1 MVSPA
6 EPRPGP
12 SVEQTPFQPITG
24 TLARPPRVAEDWTP
38 GGANLSSA
46 SKRLGQVADRFTDFY
61 RTLENEKQQKR
72 QIDASRYT
80 SLSELTSK
88 VEAMVV
94 EETSRRRREAKET
107 RDHLDKQLEAM
118 DAKFTKQLGDMQAGL
133 KASLD
138 SLSRTFAELHNGLKQ
153 ESEQRRMDIEHLAQG
168 VAAKL
173 DETRQAIDDEKV
185 SRLEREAQILK
196 RTGEDIFRLQEKID
210 GETTVWEAALQ
221 TLHTEIHGSITN
233 RTGADEKFHSLILGE
248 MASLKNKLQMEQEQR
263 RSEDEQI
270 VLAINAYTK
279 ALQDGL
285 RIVNTA

>member
-1 MVSPA
+1 M
-6 EPRPGP
+6 
-12 SVEQTPFQPITG
+12 
-24 TLARPPRVAEDWTP
+24 
-38 GGANLSSA
+38 
-46 SKRLGQVADRFTDFY
+46 
-61 RTLENEKQQKR
+61 
-72 QIDASRYT
+72 
-80 SLSELTSK
+80 
-88 VEAMVV
+88 

>member
-1 MVSPA
+1 M
-6 EPRPGP
+6 
-12 SVEQTPFQPITG
+12 
-24 TLARPPRVAEDWTP
+24 
-38 GGANLSSA
+38 
-46 SKRLGQVADRFTDFY
+46 ADRFTDFY

-153 ESEQRRMDIEHLAQG
+153 ESEQRRMDIEHLA
-168 VAAKL
+168 
-173 DETRQAIDDEKV
+173 
-185 SRLEREAQILK
+185 
-196 RTGEDIFRLQEKID
+196 
-210 GETTVWEAALQ
+210 
-221 TLHTEIHGSITN
+221 
-233 RTGADEKFHSLILGE
+233 
-248 MASLKNKLQMEQEQR
+248 
-263 RSEDEQI
+263 
-270 VLAINAYTK
+270 
-279 ALQDGL
+279 
-285 RIVNTA
+285 

>member
-1 MVSPA
+1 
-6 EPRPGP
+6 
-12 SVEQTPFQPITG
+12 
-24 TLARPPRVAEDWTP
+24 
-38 GGANLSSA
+38 
-46 SKRLGQVADRFTDFY
+46 
-61 RTLENEKQQKR
+61 
-72 QIDASRYT
+72 
-80 SLSELTSK
+80 
-88 VEAMVV
+88 
-94 EETSRRRREAKET
+94 
-107 RDHLDKQLEAM
+107 
-118 DAKFTKQLGDMQAGL
+118 
-133 KASLD
+133 
-138 SLSRTFAELHNGLKQ
+138 
-153 ESEQRRMDIEHLAQG
+153 MDIEHLAQG

-210 GETTVWEAALQ
+210 GETTVREAALQ

-248 MASLKNKLQMEQEQR
+248 MASLKNKLQTEQEQR